1 MGKGMG
7 MVMEMGMGL
16 GMGMGMVTPERQGF
30 GKILGFFLWLR
41 VGTARAWMVWV

>member
-7 MVMEMGMGL
+7 MGMGMGL
-16 GMGMGMVTPERQGF
+16 GMDIGMVTPERQGF
-30 GKILGFFLWLR
+30 GFLGVFLWLR